1 MACPPQ
7 VPISILPPVSQ
18 GPSPIL
24 WQNGNQIT
32 RLNTPL
38 NASWLVYDGTT
49 TRWGD
54 GSAQAPIY
62 LPNIQEVNN
71 ATVAYVAGITT
82 TGQIVKTLGASGTS
96 IIGGQAGEVI
106 YQSAPSVTSF
116 TAQGTTG
123 QVLSSN
129 GTSAPSWLSQSSLS
143 VGTAVNATNATNA
156 TNAVTATKLA
166 TPRTI
171 GLSGDVTGTAS
182 FDGSANATI
191 AATVP
196 NNTITAAKLGTNV
209 QKQICKAW
217 VNFDG
222 TTATPST
229 IRSSYNVSSIT
240 KNGTGNYSINLVAGA
255 VADANYSTNVSSNA
269 YTAVL
274 TANTTSYA
282 QVLTYNPSAV
292 LYNAGIVG
300 VVIFGN

>member
-18 GPSPIL
+18 GVSPIL
-24 WQNGNQIT
+24 WQNGSQIT

-38 NASWLVYDGTT
+38 NPSFLVYDGTT

-82 TGQIVKTLGASGTS
+82 TGQIVKTLGASGTA

-106 YQSAPSVTSF
+106 YQSSPSVTSF

-156 TNAVTATKLA
+156 TNAVTATNLA
-166 TPRTI
+166 GGGAGQVPYNTS
-171 GLSGDVTGTAS
+171 SGATSFLAAGTSGQFLKSNGTSAPSWGVPIPITWSAQSTTYTAS
-182 FDGSANATI
+182 ANSYIAASTASSAWTLTLPTSPSTGSTVWVIDSANNWSTNNLTISPGGANTIQGSAQN
-191 AATVP
+191 
-196 NNTITAAKLGTNV
+196 L
-209 QKQICKAW
+209 IC
-217 VNFDG
+217 
-222 TTATPST
+222 
-229 IRSSYNVSSIT
+229 NVSNRI
-240 KNGTGNYSINLVAGA
+240 V
-255 VADANYSTNVSSNA
+255 
-269 YTAVL
+269 
-274 TANTTSYA
+274 
-282 QVLTYNPSAV
+282 V
-292 LYNAGIVG
+292 LYYTGSTWQVNV
-300 VVIFGN
+300 